1 MRTRSKVLLI
11 CLACVALTVIAVF
24 TLSAIP
30 LHVYDGFE
38 SSGLSWRWSTM
49 RLVDGSVRPEQR
61 IVHSGH
67 QSLAITVHSGDRH
80 EDASDNGAATERDE
94 IMESWWLYS
103 RIGRTYVYSFSLFLP
118 EDLPSNANRLVIAQ
132 WRQLCEARRC
142 RPDNPILALR
152 YQEGM
157 LEITGQH
164 DQERHVLY
172 QSGGNCKGRWLDFR
186 FVIKFDQRE
195 GSVFATLD
203 GAPIVDY
210 KGPTV
215 FAVAHGYPEHGPVYF
230 KTGLYRDALNNPP
243 WTLYVDD
250 YRKDECPDTGCR

>member
-1 MRTRSKVLLI
+1 MRIRSKVLLV
-11 CLACVALTVIAVF
+11 CLVCVALFVIGEFALNV
-24 TLSAIP
+24 IP
-30 LHVYDGFE
+30 VHVYDAFE
-38 SSGLSWRWSTM
+38 SSSLSCRWSKM
-49 RLVDGSVRPEQR
+49 RLVDGAVRPDATV
-61 IVHSGH
+61 VHSGH

-103 RIGRTYVYSFSLFLP
+103 RVGRTYVYSFSLFLP
-118 EDLPSNANRLVIAQ
+118 EDLPSDANRLVIAQ
-132 WRQLCEARRC
+132 WRQLCEASRC
-142 RPDNPILALR
+142 RPDNPILAIR
-152 YQEGM
+152 YQQGL

-172 QSGGNCKGRWLDFR
+172 QSSANYKGRWLDFR
-186 FVIKFDQRE
+186 FVIKFNQRE

-203 GAPIVDY
+203 GASIVDY

-215 FAVAHGYPEHGPVYF
+215 FAVAHGYPEHGLVYF
-230 KTGLYRDALNNPP
+230 KTGLYRDALNKPP

-250 YRKDECPDTGCR
+250 YRKDQCPDVGCR